1 MIRGLYTSVAGLTAA
16 DARHQ
21 VLAHNLA
28 NADTPGYKAEDIGI
42 ESFEQVL
49 AALFDPTMPGTGAR
63 PGVPGRFDLAQGGL
77 TRTGEPLDLALD
89 GPGFFVLTGPD
100 GGPLYTR
107 AGRFHRDANGVLRNA
122 DGLAVQDENGQ
133 PLVATGATVR
143 VQADGTVVSDGAVAG
158 RLRIVQVDPTT
169 LARAGTVTFASTD
182 PNPQPAT
189 ARVVSGALENANVD
203 VTGTMSA
210 MLLLLRAFEV
220 GRQAV
225 QLQNETLGATVNQ
238 VGAVR

>member
-28 NADTPGYKAEDIGI
+28 NADTPGYKADDIGI

-49 AALFDPTMPGTGAR
+49 AALFDPHVPGTGAR
-63 PGVPGRFDLAQGGL
+63 RGERRFDLTQGGL

-89 GPGFFVLTGPD
+89 GPGFFALTGPD

-133 PLVATGATVR
+133 PLVAAGATVR
-143 VQADGTVVSDGAVAG
+143 VQADGTVVSDGAVVG

-182 PNPQPAT
+182 PNPQPVG

-203 VTGTMSA
+203 VTGTMTA
-210 MLLLLRAFEV
+210 MMLLLRAFEV

>member
-1 MIRGLYTSVAGLTAA
+1 MIKGLYTSVAGLTAA

-28 NADTPGYKAEDIGI
+28 NANTPGYKADDIGI
-42 ESFEQVL
+42 ESFEQVF
-49 AALFDPTMPGTGAR
+49 AALFDPDMPGTGAR
-63 PGVPGRFDLAQGGL
+63 RGERRFDLTQGGL
-77 TRTGEPLDLALD
+77 TQTGAPLDLALD
-89 GPGFFVLTGPD
+89 GPGFFVLIGPD

-107 AGRFHRDANGVLRNA
+107 AGRFHRDGSGVLRNA
-122 DGLAVQDENGQ
+122 DGLAVQGENGQ
-133 PLVATGATVR
+133 PLAAAGTEVR
-143 VQADGTVVSDGAVAG
+143 VQPDGTVVSDGTPVG
-158 RLRIVQVDPTT
+158 RLRIVAVDPTT
-169 LARAGTVTFASTD
+169 LARAGTVTFTSTA
-182 PNPQPAT
+182 PNPQPAA

-203 VTGTMSA
+203 VTTTMTA
-210 MLLLLRAFEV
+210 MTLLLRAFEA